1 MRIWMAVWLAMALQL
16 PLCAAAD
23 VDFRLDVKLD
33 AAGEQ
38 PVLMVTMEMP
48 PEFFLYAESFRVM
61 DEESQELLALNPLP
75 SQIKQDPFSGEPVQ
89 VLKESFRA
97 EYPVR
102 FNGRGMIE
110 GTITYQGCNESTC
123 FMPQRSPFR
132 FLCEGVVD
140 ASSGAD
146 SAGEE
151 VMEAAAGALP
161 AWEREAAVF
170 RMVDSV
176 TGYITAK
183 PFVEF
188 LEQVGEEGPNQAL
201 GNRRTWVAV
210 LLILLGGLALNLT
223 PCVLPMLPVNL
234 AIIGA
239 GAQAGSRRRGFVL
252 GGAYGLGIAL
262 AYGGTG
268 LLVVL
273 TGATFGGLNANAWF
287 NGVIALLFLVLALG
301 MFDVIHIDLARF
313 QRSGPS
319 VRRGGLLMALSMG
332 MVSALLAGA
341 CVAPVVISV
350 LIWSGQLYA
359 EGHYSGLL
367 LPFVLGAG
375 MALPWP
381 FAGAGL
387 SLLPRPGGWM
397 IWVRNGFG
405 VLILLLALYYGYQ
418 AYHLSGFRF
427 SNDGEEAGHE
437 MLTPEQVNERLAMH
451 LRAASERGHPVLLDF
466 GASWCKNCKTMER
479 TTLRD
484 PEVVQA
490 LESYDFIY
498 YAAENPDHPE
508 TKAVLTHF
516 DVLGLP
522 TYLLLEPRRNGVR

>member
-1 MRIWMAVWLAMALQL
+1 
-16 PLCAAAD
+16 
-23 VDFRLDVKLD
+23 
-33 AAGEQ
+33 
-38 PVLMVTMEMP
+38 
-48 PEFFLYAESFRVM
+48 
-61 DEESQELLALNPLP
+61 
-75 SQIKQDPFSGEPVQ
+75 
-89 VLKESFRA
+89 
-97 EYPVR
+97 
-102 FNGRGMIE
+102 
-110 GTITYQGCNESTC
+110 
-123 FMPQRSPFR
+123 
-132 FLCEGVVD
+132 
-140 ASSGAD
+140 
-146 SAGEE
+146 
-151 VMEAAAGALP
+151 
-161 AWEREAAVF
+161 
-170 RMVDSV
+170 
-176 TGYITAK
+176 
-183 PFVEF
+183 
-188 LEQVGEEGPNQAL
+188 
-201 GNRRTWVAV
+201 
-210 LLILLGGLALNLT
+210 
-223 PCVLPMLPVNL
+223 
-234 AIIGA
+234 
-239 GAQAGSRRRGFVL
+239 
-252 GGAYGLGIAL
+252 AL

-319 VRRGGLLMALSMG
+319 VRRGGLLVALSMG

-350 LIWSGQLYA
+350 LIWSGQLVA

-418 AYHLSGFRF
+418 AYNLSGLRF
-427 SNDGEEAGHE
+427 AKDGEDAGHE
-437 MLTPEQVNERLAMH
+437 MLTPEQVNQRLAVQ
-451 LRAASERGHPVLLDF
+451 LRAAAERGRPVLLDF

-484 PEVVQA
+484 PEVIQA
-490 LESYDFIY
+490 LDAYHLIY
-498 YAAENPDHPE
+498 YAAENPDLPE
-508 TKAVLTHF
+508 TKAVLNHF

-522 TYLLLEPRRNGVR
+522 TYLLLELRENGVR